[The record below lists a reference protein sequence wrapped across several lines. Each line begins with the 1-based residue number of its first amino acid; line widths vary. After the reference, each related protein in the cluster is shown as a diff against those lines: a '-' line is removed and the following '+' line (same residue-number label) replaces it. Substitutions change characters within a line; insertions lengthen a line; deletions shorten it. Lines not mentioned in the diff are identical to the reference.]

1 MSAQRKR
8 IILTPIEEEA
18 EQEELKISPV
28 PFLLAGAAIVIG
40 SVVTYNVL
48 RVRASGDQ
56 EKSPA

>member
-28 PFLLAGAAIVIG
+28 PFLLAGAAIVGALAAAWKIW
-40 SVVTYNVL
+40 NKF
-48 RVRASGDQ
+48 A
-56 EKSPA
+56 A